1 MVRRELKRD
10 TLIRNIKRAI
20 SRAQSENL
28 PATIKEV
35 YAFGGILRDKKRAHD
50 FDAHFLYDQTPEQKV
65 KWIWFCCGFG
75 QACLETEEVLLK
87 KAGVDAKELRKK
99 VYAILR
105 PYSRRRQYGS
115 LRKTATIDSVAE
127 DLKSLGIEPTWVGCF
142 SWTEVFYNPFGLFYP
157 SIDKVLRTLLF
168 GGMKGLQVFF
178 RKYDVTEKDFAWP
191 AKNYR
196 LAWSPEKPDIEKNL
210 EMPLEEKVSFLTS
223 ELNLFIEQLVQL
235 KEDYSKVQNELA
247 AVAKDSRI
255 EIDFNKLASKHTVI
269 SYNADEPYD
278 QLRAK
283 CEQARQEM
291 RTYREETTVLRNL
304 LGSIKS
310 FQERKDDS
318 FLSSYPPQDLVTYWT
333 ILRTRKSDVK
343 EKRIREILKDLGLLE
358 DHIITIRHVGYT
370 DYELEPDESKRKNLL
385 RQAETAEKERRLTF
399 KVRKIVRKMQPNTR
413 VHVRLQDED
422 KVAYCTIFSEIAED
436 DRINKRFVEEWGKKG
451 FKTTQSKWTLSAV
464 KTFSLTG
471 REALS
476 DIEQLLVKSLD
487 QKPN

>member
-1 MVRRELKRD
+1 MSKKIKVIVAVVVAVLVLTVGGAAIVMAQEEPAPTPQASGLLARVAEILD
-10 TLIRNIKRAI
+10 IHQETL
-20 SRAQSENL
+20 
-28 PATIKEV
+28 
-35 YAFGGILRDKKRAHD
+35 
-50 FDAHFLYDQTPEQKV
+50 
-65 KWIWFCCGFG
+65 
-75 QACLETEEVLLK
+75 
-87 KAGVDAKELRKK
+87 VDAFK
-99 VYAILR
+99 
-105 PYSRRRQYGS
+105 
-115 LRKTATIDSVAE
+115 
-127 DLKSLGIEPTWVGCF
+127 
-142 SWTEVFYNPFGLFYP
+142 
-157 SIDKVLRTLLF
+157 
-168 GGMKGLQVFF
+168 
-178 RKYDVTEKDFAWP
+178 
-191 AKNYR
+191 
-196 LAWSPEKPDIEKNL
+196 
-210 EMPLEEKVSFLTS
+210 
-223 ELNLFIEQLVQL
+223 
-235 KEDYSKVQNELA
+235 
-247 AVAKDSRI
+247 
-255 EIDFNKLASKHTVI
+255 
-269 SYNADEPYD
+269 
-278 QLRAK
+278 
-283 CEQARQEM
+283 QARQEM